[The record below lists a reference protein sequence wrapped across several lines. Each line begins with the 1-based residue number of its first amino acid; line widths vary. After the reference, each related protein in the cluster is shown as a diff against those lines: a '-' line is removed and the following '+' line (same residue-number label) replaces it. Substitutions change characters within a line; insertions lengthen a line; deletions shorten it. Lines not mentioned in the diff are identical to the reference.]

1 MRTMVYYYT
10 LSGHCEKLSG
20 KIADQM
26 HCESERIIEKQK
38 RLSKGFLRF
47 LNGRSALQKKSADVA
62 SVRNDPGQFERIVIV
77 TPFWAASPTPAVRG
91 FLEKYHQDLKGKKLG
106 LILTN
111 LGTDPAEVF
120 PKYQELFPEPL
131 VKRSFTK
138 AKGEWQNPKED
149 EMIKQFVLEF
159 DK

>member
-1 MRTMVYYYT
+1 MKTMVYYYT

-20 KIADQM
+20 KLAGQM
-26 HCESERIIEKQK
+26 QCDSERIVEKRK

-47 LNGRSALQKKSADVA
+47 LNGRSALQKESADVE
-62 SVRNDPGQFERIVIV
+62 SVKNDPGEFDRIVIV

-106 LILTN
+106 LVVTN
-111 LGTDPAEVF
+111 LGTDPAEAF

-131 VKRSFTK
+131 VKKSFTK
-138 AKGEWQNPKED
+138 ARGEWQSPKED
-149 EMIKQFVLEF
+149 ELIEQFVTEF
-159 DK
+159 GT